1 MPEDLTRQIFNRLRY
16 IEGQAQGVRR
26 MLIGGRPPDEVVAQ
40 MRALEAAAA
49 GARELYLRQLA
60 QAQVYEEV
68 RLHLAD
74 LLPSDD
80 ATSLLTR
87 LEERVFTPPAKRRRR
102 TKKAGDGES
111 PAEPEEEPLA

>member
-1 MPEDLTRQIFNRLRY
+1 M
-16 IEGQAQGVRR
+16 
-26 MLIGGRPPDEVVAQ
+26 AQ

-49 GARELYLRQLA
+49 GARELYARQLA

-74 LLPSDD
+74 LLPVDD
-80 ATSLLTR
+80 TVSLLAR

-102 TKKAGDGES
+102 TKKAGDKES
-111 PAEPEEEPLA
+111 PAAAELAKGPQP